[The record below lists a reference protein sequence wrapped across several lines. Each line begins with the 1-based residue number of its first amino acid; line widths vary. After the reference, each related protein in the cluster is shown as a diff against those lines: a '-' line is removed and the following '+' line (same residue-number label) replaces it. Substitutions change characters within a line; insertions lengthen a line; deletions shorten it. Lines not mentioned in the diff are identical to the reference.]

1 MNKAEGNADCW
12 PTGEQ
17 ELLLRAALLQGK
29 SSLEAWE
36 RWKSSVDI
44 EHLDIGS
51 HRLLPHLYRNLQTQ
65 GVKDPLMGRFKGVY
79 RRTWYDNQLLFHH
92 VSALLLS
99 FRDAGIETI
108 VLKGAALALLHYK
121 DSGVRPM
128 NDFDVMVP
136 VEQTSPA
143 IDLMR
148 KLGWNPMPRSPEA
161 LTESYLSIV
170 NSHGFVHRAGREC
183 DLHWHLFPECCQA
196 DADQEFWEHS
206 VPFKVHDVPTRSL
219 APTDQLLH
227 VCVHGAEWNPVPPLR
242 WVADAMMIMKT
253 APINW
258 DRLIA
263 QARKRRLILPLR
275 DTLDYLHSRLAAP
288 VPPEVL
294 QSLRTLPAS
303 RLELAEYKYKTEN
316 YEPKPLGYLPV
327 LWFRYLR
334 LEGSDSPR
342 HKLLGFVKYLQRFW
356 GADHIRQLPF
366 YAALMSMRRIRL
378 IASSVVQSMTKEAI
392 AKTVIQAHG
401 NSREI
406 GE

>member
-1 MNKAEGNADCW
+1 MSKANGKADCW
-12 PTGEQ
+12 PTWQQ

-29 SSLEAWE
+29 NSLEAWE
-36 RWKSSVDI
+36 RWKSNVDI
-44 EHLDIGS
+44 EHLDMGS

-65 GVKDPLMGRFKGVY
+65 GVKDPLMGKFKGVY

-121 DSGVRPM
+121 DSGLRPM
-128 NDFDVMVP
+128 NDFDVMVR

-148 KLGWNPMPRSPEA
+148 KLGWNPMPRSPET

-170 NSHGFVHRAGREC
+170 NSHGFVHSAGLEC

-196 DADQEFWEHS
+196 DADNDFWEQS
-206 VPFKVHDVPTRSL
+206 VPFQVHEASTRSL

-227 VCVHGAEWNPVPPLR
+227 VCVHGAEWNPIPPLR
-242 WVADAMMIMKT
+242 WVADAMMIMNT
-253 APINW
+253 AKIDW

-263 QARKRRLILPLR
+263 QARKLRLILPLR

-288 VPPEVL
+288 VPLDVL
-294 QSLRTLPAS
+294 QSLQNIPAS

-342 HKLLGFVKYLQRFW
+342 HKLFGFVKYLQIFW
-356 GADHIRQLPF
+356 GADHIWQLPS
-366 YAALMSMRRIRL
+366 YAVFMAMRRIRL
-378 IASSVVQSMTKEAI
+378 MASSVVQSMAKSAF
-392 AKTVIQAHG
+392 AKTVISG
-401 NSREI
+401 REI
-406 GE
+406 NE